1 MRFTHCFPVILSH
14 FSWAS
19 TERTVGRLKIPG
31 KHGQG
36 DGIQGWVELDFSVYC
51 ACPDNC
57 SAEHTSP
64 VRNLVFSSL

>member
-1 MRFTHCFPVILSH
+1 MRSTDCFPVILSD
-14 FSWAS
+14 FSWAL

-36 DGIQGWVELDFSVYC
+36 VGIQGWVELDISARY

-57 SAEHTSP
+57 SAEYTSP
-64 VRNLVFSSL
+64 VCNLVFSLL